1 MLGKQG
7 EIASEMGIVVTN
19 KWIDTSR
26 FRETLHLCKSTLNAV
41 ESYKIL
47 TNLARSEQ
55 ELGEIEQAQQH
66 YQQALELCPATDE
79 KEKSAY
85 MNYFMYVIKEHD
97 LVLPL
102 LKKIR
107 GKTLMLQ

>member
-1 MLGKQG
+1 MLDIINDYLIEKKRVF
-7 EIASEMGIVVTN
+7 SS
-19 KWIDTSR
+19 ID
-26 FRETLHLCKSTLNAV
+26 
-41 ESYKIL
+41 
-47 TNLARSEQ
+47 
-55 ELGEIEQAQQH
+55 
-66 YQQALELCPATDE
+66 DE